1 MEDMTG
7 YTLTLLEQL
16 VFDGGASASEACA
29 ELLRR
34 ERERCAKAVERLGEE
49 DFGDLPALAMGRGA
63 TRAAARIIRELQ

>member
-16 VFDGGASASEACA
+16 VFDGGASACEACA

-34 ERERCAKAVERLGEE
+34 ERERCAKECEQQVDQEADRYAETACRTCAERI
-49 DFGDLPALAMGRGA
+49 RG
-63 TRAAARIIRELQ
+63 LQ